1 MSINYYYSVYPK
13 YSNPR
18 CPLQFHLKR
27 FDVTKLVC
35 GCALNLER
43 RVSLLFSFEPYSS
56 VHNSW
61 PIHFFLFL
69 VFLPVCVCVPVPYSL
84 NVCTSLLSRFLPKK
98 RLLIMSPS
106 CTGTLVRRQN
116 CPSLTLT
123 SYPSLYVCASVCVC
137 MCVNTR
143 SWFD

>member
-98 RLLIMSPS
+98 KTIDHVPLVYRHFGSATKLSLFDFDFLSVSLRVCECVCVYVCKYMLLI
-106 CTGTLVRRQN
+106 
-116 CPSLTLT
+116 
-123 SYPSLYVCASVCVC
+123 
-137 MCVNTR
+137 
-143 SWFD
+143 